1 MNCSQLLAIQLS
13 NQLSCRPG
21 CGNSTVNINLSTC
34 TGYTGTTGYTGYTGY
49 TGANGN
55 ASATGSTGVTGYTG
69 YIGSTGSTGFTGFTG
84 YTGYTGIQGIPGS
97 FSATGSTGYTG
108 YTGYTGAN
116 GNASG
121 TGSTGST
128 GYTGYTGYT
137 GANGNASGTGSTGST
152 GPVGVMK
159 CFTIYLD
166 YTSGATNILSKIYL
180 PPGFSTTPSLAAG
193 GVFIANVGTDLIF
206 FGLTTIT
213 ITNTVYAFPIG
224 LSATGYTNSQFWMPT
239 AGGLLGGSA
248 VGSITWQNT
257 ATFNKLNLINVN
269 LNAINGGTSS
279 FRSLLPG
286 VPGQFWLGTL
296 TIYYL

>member
-97 FSATGSTGYTG
+97 FSA
-108 YTGYTGAN
+108 
-116 GNASG
+116 
-121 TGSTGST
+121 TGST